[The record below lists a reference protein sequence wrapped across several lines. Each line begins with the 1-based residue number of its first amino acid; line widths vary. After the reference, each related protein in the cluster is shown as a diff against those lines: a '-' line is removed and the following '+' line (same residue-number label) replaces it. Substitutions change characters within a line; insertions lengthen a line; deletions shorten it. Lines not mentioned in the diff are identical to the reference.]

1 MTDNKKSLTNE
12 EYATL
17 VEAAHDHSP
26 RHGFTVYLIG
36 QTGLKRK
43 EAASFTPE
51 WFDPE
56 KQVVTVPQE
65 QDGGKPAKQHAARRI
80 PLSTSTAENIA
91 KYIERLDSSV
101 FRVSG
106 ATIYHRVIT
115 AGEHAGIDRVS
126 PNRLRHTYARRL
138 HNSDL
143 STEAISEIMGLRLRT
158 VTISRTIYSSHLD
171 LPDMDNYW
179 KDNSRLV
186 NLDMD

>member
-1 MTDNKKSLTNE
+1 MTDNEKFLTNE

-17 VEAAHDHSP
+17 VEAAHDYSL

-36 QTGLKRK
+36 QTGLKRN
-43 EAASFTPE
+43 EAANFTPE

-56 KQVVTVPQE
+56 QQIVTVPHE
-65 QDGGKPAKQHAARRI
+65 QDEWRPAKPHAARRI

-106 ATIYHRVIT
+106 AAIYHRVIT

-138 HNSDL
+138 HNTSL
-143 STEAISEIMGLRLRT
+143 STETISEIMGLRLET
-158 VTISRTIYSSHLD
+158 VTASKTIYGAHPSV
-171 LPDMDNYW
+171 
-179 KDNSRLV
+179 LV
-186 NLDMD
+186 